1 MSAKLTRE
9 ALEVLRDCDM
19 NKMPCS
25 ECLPHKPPEQA
36 CYRFQYE
43 RGELAALALRLA
55 EALNGVTICWPLPG
69 ESANDTFE
77 RVASVFQRETGYL
90 RPGKS
95 YPMDCPPPADREQVW
110 GAWFDGKIIAARAL
124 LAELEG

>member
-9 ALEVLRDCDM
+9 ALEVLRDCDL

-36 CYRFQYE
+36 CYRFQVE

-55 EALNGVTICWPLPG
+55 EGL
-69 ESANDTFE
+69 
-77 RVASVFQRETGYL
+77 
-90 RPGKS
+90 K
-95 YPMDCPPPADREQVW
+95 EQVKNCGHCGGRGW
-110 GAWFDGKIIAARAL
+110 NMITVPAHDPNCDGSCDNCPIPVQEQEQCGGCAAARAL

>member
-1 MSAKLTRE
+1 MSAKLTRK

-19 NKMPCS
+19 HKIPCS

-36 CYRFQYE
+36 CYRFQVE

-55 EALNGVTICWPLPG
+55 EALLNLMI
-69 ESANDTFE
+69 EANADAEMNANE
-77 RVASVFQRETGYL
+77 RACSHEEYTEMTNQ
-90 RPGKS
+90 
-95 YPMDCPPPADREQVW
+95 PAML
-110 GAWFDGKIIAARAL
+110 AARSL

>member
-1 MSAKLTRE
+1 VNTGLTRK
-9 ALEVLRDCDM
+9 ALEVLRDCDT

-25 ECLPHKPPEQA
+25 ECLPHQPPEQA

-55 EALNGVTICWPLPG
+55 EGLEDIVIVAGTAMC
-69 ESANDTFE
+69 EANNDG
-77 RVASVFQRETGYL
+77 AGYDVEATL
-90 RPGKS
+90 
-95 YPMDCPPPADREQVW
+95 A
-110 GAWFDGKIIAARAL
+110 AARSL